1 MNATVDAG
9 GPSYSTTT
17 IDTGNTHGGIAYDL
31 GFSAVVLLFIF
42 TICYTS
48 YICKR
53 RMSSQSP
60 PPAAAPNSDSDSDD
74 YHCMRAFHQG
84 FDDDVLSTFPTFLYS
99 ESVNYGSG
107 CSICLADYKP
117 ADVIRL
123 LPKCGHLFHMKCVD
137 KWLKVHPTCP
147 VCRNSPLPT
156 STELT

>member
-9 GPSYSTTT
+9 EPSYSTTGT
-17 IDTGNTHGGIAYDL
+17 SRGSIGYDL
-31 GFSAVVLLFIF
+31 GFSFLVIFFIF

-48 YICKR
+48 YLCKR

-60 PPAAAPNSDSDSDD
+60 PPPTDSDSDD
-74 YHCMRAFHQG
+74 NRCMRALHQG

-99 ESVNYGSG
+99 EAVNYGSG
-107 CSICLADYKP
+107 CSICLADYNP
-117 ADVIRL
+117 ANVIRL
-123 LPKCGHLFHMKCVD
+123 MPKCGHLFHVKCID

-156 STELT
+156 PPELT